1 MLLLEAQPNTL
12 RKERRIRTLEN
23 WSIHDWGDGEY
34 SVAGWVTTGNE
45 PGDGQVARTT
55 RTSPIQFREGDR
67 KVITESGS
75 EYTLGTPAERQ
86 DPDQILQL
94 FNER

>member
-1 MLLLEAQPNTL
+1 MLLALQPRTL
-12 RKERRIRTLEN
+12 QTERRIRTLED
-23 WSIHDWGDGEY
+23 WSVYDWGDGEY
-34 SVAGWVTTGNE
+34 SVAGWVTSGNE
-45 PGDGQVARTT
+45 PGDGQVARST

-75 EYTLGTPAERQ
+75 EYTLGTPSANQ

-94 FNER
+94 FTER